1 MSAIEGPTVSEASR
15 YCRRITRRRA
25 RNFYYG
31 LKLAPEPQR
40 SALFSIYAWMRR
52 ADDLVDGTTD
62 DTNRPLRNIEAFRC
76 ATDAALAGQI
86 VDDDPLWVAL
96 ADTATGFNVHR
107 EALYAMLDGQIDDLI
122 GRQYQTFDQV
132 REYCYRV
139 ASAVG
144 LICIEIWGYRD
155 PVARG
160 LAVDRGI
167 AFQLT
172 NILRDYKED
181 FDSGR
186 VYLPAEDFARHDLTP
201 SQVRQ
206 WSDPSRCRE
215 FILEQAERAKSF
227 YVRSASLDRLIT
239 PSCRPALWAMTSI
252 YRSLLRKIQ
261 RAPQRIIV
269 GRRLRL
275 SPLRKGAIALRARCL
290 AIHDDSPPPRS
301 CMTKT

>member
-1 MSAIEGPTVSEASR
+1 MSAIEGPTVSEAAR

-52 ADDLVDGTTD
+52 ADDLVDGADD
-62 DTNRPLRNIEAFRC
+62 DTNGPLRNIEAFRC

-86 VDDDPLWVAL
+86 VDGDPLWVAL
-96 ADTATGFNVHR
+96 ADTATGFNVDR

-122 GRQYQTFDQV
+122 GRRYQTFDQV

-155 PVARG
+155 PVARK

-181 FDSGR
+181 YDSGR

-206 WSDPSRCRE
+206 WSDPSRCRQ
-215 FILEQAERAKSF
+215 FILEQVERTKSF
-227 YVRSASLDRLIT
+227 YVRSASLEGLIT

-261 RAPQRIIV
+261 RAPQRIII

-290 AIHDDSPPPRS
+290 AVHNNSPPPES
-301 CMTKT
+301 CVTKT